1 MRFLYVAPR
10 YHTNQADIM
19 KGLTEHGH
27 EVCFISHYAAIIE
40 DYSYV
45 KPVVLG
51 YSRLYQILDYLYV
64 HVIHRKRPE
73 AIVFKIQ
80 HGFPP
85 MHRLKKLI
93 TGFAPDVVILRERSV
108 YSMAA
113 YLICRKKGY
122 PCILYNQNPMWSEP
136 VKTDLAHRIVGSLSP
151 KVRMTPVMGVQ
162 KPGTSIKENDFF
174 VPFVVEP
181 RRAPE
186 ERTYFSEDTIHIL
199 CIGKYEPRK
208 HHLMLLQ
215 VVEELLG
222 KMTGAEAVPDIVLCT
237 AEGKAGHGGNT
248 MRMDDGLRSTGKQ
261 GRLKLHLTLIGEATM
276 QFQKE
281 NCEKVRQYVAEH
293 HMQDVVTVKTNVPRS
308 EMEKEYLAADLYVI
322 PSTREMASVSQL
334 EAMSYSL
341 PVICSDANGT
351 ACYVEDGV
359 TGYLFKDCDRE
370 SLQEKLAEMLSDRER
385 MKIMGAAG
393 YRALSEKYNYEQ
405 YYEKILEIMRQS
417 GKRKEGHRRSENTKN

>member
-19 KGLTEHGH
+19 KGLIEHGH

-45 KPVVLG
+45 TPVVLG
-51 YSRLYQILDYLYV
+51 YSGLYRILDALYV
-64 HVIHRKRPE
+64 KVVHRKNPE

-85 MHRLKKLI
+85 MRKLRKLI
-93 TGFAPDVVILRERSV
+93 CGFGPDVVILRERSV

-113 YLICRKKGY
+113 YLVCRRKGY
-122 PCILYNQNPMWSEP
+122 PCILYNQNPLWSGPE
-136 VKTDLAHRIVGSLSP
+136 KTDLAHRIVGSLSP
-151 KVRMTPVMGVQ
+151 KLRMTPVMGV
-162 KPGTSIKENDFF
+162 KKEGTSIKENDYF

-186 ERTYFSEDTIHIL
+186 ERGYFADDTVHIL
-199 CIGKYEPRK
+199 CIGKYETRK
-208 HHLMLLQ
+208 HHLLLLQ
-215 VVEELLG
+215 ALE
-222 KMTGAEAVPDIVLCT
+222 
-237 AEGKAGHGGNT
+237 
-248 MRMDDGLRSTGKQ
+248 GLRGSLPY
-261 GRLKLHLTLIGEATM
+261 GRLHLTLVGEATNR
-276 QFQKE
+276 FQKE
-281 NCEKVRQYVAEH
+281 YCGQVGQYVREH
-293 HMQDVVTVKTNVPRS
+293 HMEDMVTVKTNVPRS
-308 EMEKEYLAADLYVI
+308 GMEAEYLAADMYVI

-359 TGYLFKDCDRE
+359 TGYLFRDCD
-370 SLQEKLAEMLSDRER
+370 LQDLTGKLGKMLSDRTQ
-385 MKIMGAAG
+385 MKHMGAAG
-393 YRALSEKYNYEQ
+393 YRALATKYNFDTYFGTVQ
-405 YYEKILEIMRQS
+405 AMLGNS
-417 GKRKEGHRRSENTKN
+417 SDSSAH